1 MVRSGTLN
9 SPAVQTLLSE
19 ARLAGDWVLDP
30 ARSRVELHA
39 RHTWG
44 LLPVNGVFG
53 EVSGLGAV
61 SPAGEVSGTLMVT
74 AASIDTKSKKRDKDL
89 RSQRFFDVSNY
100 PHITFAVE
108 RVTPNSDTVIATG
121 RLSVRDQTRPLQL
134 PVRVSMFG
142 DDELVIHG
150 EARINRA
157 DFGLT
162 WNFLGMASMKG
173 TIVVHA
179 VFTRR

>member
-1 MVRSGTLN
+1 MITTGTLN

-30 ARSRVELHA
+30 SRSKVELHT
-39 RHTWG
+39 RHMWG
-44 LLPVNGVFG
+44 LRPVNGVFR

-74 AASIDTKSKKRDKDL
+74 AASIDSKSKKRDDHL
-89 RSQRFFDVSNY
+89 RSDDFFDVSNY

-108 RVTPNSDTVIATG
+108 RVTSNSDAVIVTG
-121 RLSVRDQTRPLQL
+121 RLSVRGRSRPLEL
-134 PVRVSMFG
+134 PVRVAMFG
-142 DDELVIHG
+142 DDQLVIDG
-150 EARINRA
+150 EARIDRA

-162 WNFLGMASMKG
+162 WNLLGAASMKS
-173 TIVVHA
+173 TIAVHA
-179 VFTRR
+179 VFNRR